1 MSVSKDP
8 LSLVELG
15 PLGRMAMWLLSIPG
29 PSPRD
34 AFAEGDPDVRT
45 FHASPRYFKYLV
57 TIQLLV
63 QGLLVLLFGSVI
75 GVLVLALAKKP
86 PPPGVRVVL
95 LAVLGLIVFVY
106 LFQLAINVLSIRIEY
121 ELRWYRLS
129 SRALRIREGSWIVR
143 EMTMTFANV
152 QNVSI
157 EQGPLQR
164 YFGISDVKVVSAGGG
179 GGVSGSSEAA
189 FDMHTAYFRG
199 IEEPEVLRDLVYE
212 RQRQSRDATK
222 QLAGRDAGLG
232 DPDEVAHPT
241 ASADLAG
248 VAGELRD
255 EARAM
260 RRAAEALVLERDR

>member
-1 MSVSKDP
+1 MSVSRDP

-15 PLGRMAMWLLSIPG
+15 PLGRLAMWLLSIPG
-29 PSPRD
+29 PRERD
-34 AFAEGDPDVRT
+34 AFAEGDPHVQT

-63 QGLLVLLFGSVI
+63 QGFMVVVFGSI
-75 GVLVLALAKKP
+75 IAVLVVALVKKP
-86 PPPGVRVVL
+86 PPPGARAVL
-95 LAVLGLIVFVY
+95 LAVLGILVFAY
-106 LFQLAINVLSIRIEY
+106 LFQLAINLLSLRIEY

-179 GGVSGSSEAA
+179 GSIKGSSEAA

-212 RQRQSRDATK
+212 RQRQSRDAAK
-222 QLAGRDAGLG
+222 QAGAGADTGLG
-232 DPDEVAHPT
+232 DPDEGALVASE
-241 ASADLAG
+241 SADLTGA
-248 VAGELRD
+248 VAALRE
-255 EARAM
+255 EARGL
-260 RRAAEALVLERDR
+260 RQAAEQLVTAR